1 MAPGCPLVL
10 LCLLVATCPYRAE
23 GDPAGA
29 WGKGTGPG
37 RALGAR
43 VGAQW
48 SRPSSRRTSFA
59 ARAGTEGDAGAGG
72 SGAEVA
78 SHWLGAG
85 YPRRK
90 RGRRGGSRS
99 ARSGGD
105 SGSNITQFD
114 PGS

>member
-43 VGAQW
+43 VGTQW
-48 SRPSSRRTSFA
+48 SRPSSRRTSLA

-72 SGAEVA
+72 SGAERRWPLIGWVRVT
-78 SHWLGAG
+78 LGGNVGEGA
-85 YPRRK
+85 
-90 RGRRGGSRS
+90 
-99 ARSGGD
+99 A
-105 SGSNITQFD
+105 
-114 PGS
+114 PGPPALGVIPVPI